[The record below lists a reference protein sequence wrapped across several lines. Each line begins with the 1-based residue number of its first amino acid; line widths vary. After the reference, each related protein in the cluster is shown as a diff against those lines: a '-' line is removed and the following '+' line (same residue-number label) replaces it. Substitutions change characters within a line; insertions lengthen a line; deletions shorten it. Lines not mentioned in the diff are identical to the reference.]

1 MEGTNLDPFVLPPK
15 SVEEDLGMGL
25 LFDEHNLIV
34 PQRCPACGL
43 QEPRYGFCIKLIMC
57 ALSPLM

>member
-1 MEGTNLDPFVLPPK
+1 MEGTNLDPIPWGFVLPPK

-25 LFDEHNLIV
+25 LLDEHNLIV

-43 QEPRYGFCIKLIMC
+43 QEH
-57 ALSPLM
+57 